1 MPKVSSLY
9 KVEVDHRSSLYYD
22 QYEWCATLHIS
33 DAHCLRDL
41 KTVRFEAAI
50 RNAKYWAE
58 QEIVQNRRPVHHP
71 WDGTAKES
79 ALRETCDILLEQAGE
94 YKAVISFNVLSL
106 YTNNRKL
113 ADRFVQLD
121 NPGVRLNL
129 VRQAVITKPAGVVQL
144 QESKHGYRTYL
155 RERKYNLDQRNL
167 LLNFLQ
173 AREGTL
179 RPCGALMAW
188 LESRPKYYM
197 ANLNYSRS
205 HYFVD
210 HDHPNEGTML
220 SLVMPGI
227 VRKTMPIETTK

>member
-1 MPKVSSLY
+1 
-9 KVEVDHRSSLYYD
+9 
-22 QYEWCATLHIS
+22 
-33 DAHCLRDL
+33 
-41 KTVRFEAAI
+41 
-50 RNAKYWAE
+50 
-58 QEIVQNRRPVHHP
+58 VHHP

-79 ALRETCDILLEQAGE
+79 ALRETRDILLEQAGE

-113 ADRFVQLD
+113 ADRFVRLD

-227 VRKTMPIETTK
+227 VRKTMPIQTTK

>member
-1 MPKVSSLY
+1 
-9 KVEVDHRSSLYYD
+9 
-22 QYEWCATLHIS
+22 
-33 DAHCLRDL
+33 
-41 KTVRFEAAI
+41 VR
-50 RNAKYWAE
+50 
-58 QEIVQNRRPVHHP
+58 HP

-79 ALRETCDILLEQAGE
+79 ALRETRDILLEQAGE
-94 YKAVISFNVLSL
+94 YKAVISYNVLSL

-113 ADRFVQLD
+113 ADQFVKLD
-121 NPGVRLNL
+121 NPGIRLHL
-129 VRQAVITKPAGVVQL
+129 VRQAVITRPAGVVQL

-155 RERKYNLDQRNL
+155 RERKYSLDQRNL
-167 LLNFLQ
+167 LLNFLDS
-173 AREGTL
+173 REGTL
-179 RPCGALMAW
+179 RPCGALMSW
-188 LESRPKYYM
+188 LRQQPKYYL

>member
-1 MPKVSSLY
+1 MY
-9 KVEVDHRSSLYYD
+9 KVVPDDRSSLYYN
-22 QYEWCATLHIS
+22 QYEYCVTLHIS

-58 QEIVQNRRPVHHP
+58 QEMGQNRRPVRHP
-71 WDGTAKES
+71 WDGTGKES
-79 ALRETCDILLEQAGE
+79 ALRETRDILLEQAGT

-106 YTNNRKL
+106 YTNNRRL
-113 ADRFVQLD
+113 ADQFVGLD
-121 NPGVRLNL
+121 NPGVHLHL
-129 VRQAVITKPAGVVQL
+129 VRQAVITRPAGVVQL
-144 QESKHGYRTYL
+144 KESKHGYRTYL
-155 RERKYNLDQRNL
+155 RERKYSLDQRNM
-167 LLNFLQ
+167 LLNFLDS
-173 AREGTL
+173 REGTL

-188 LESRPKYYM
+188 LRQQPKYYM

>member
-1 MPKVSSLY
+1 MY
-9 KVEVDHRSSLYYD
+9 KVVPDDRSSLYYN
-22 QYEWCATLHIS
+22 QYEWCVTLHIS
-33 DAHCLRDL
+33 EASCLRDL
-41 KTVRFEAAI
+41 KLVRFEAAI
-50 RNAKYWAE
+50 RNAKYWSE
-58 QEIVQNRRPVHHP
+58 QDRFKQDFRSWSP
-71 WDGTAKES
+71 TKEN
-79 ALRETCDILLEQAGE
+79 ALRETRDILLEENGK
-94 YKAVISFNVLSL
+94 YKSVVSFNVLSL
-106 YTNNRKL
+106 YTNNRRL
-113 ADRFVQLD
+113 ADRFAQLGND
-121 NPGVRLNL
+121 GVHLHL

-155 RERKYNLDQRNL
+155 RERKYSLDQRNL
-167 LLNFLQ
+167 LLDFLQ

-188 LESRPKYYM
+188 LEARPKYYM

-227 VRKTMPIETTK
+227 VRKTLPIETTK

>member
-1 MPKVSSLY
+1 LY
-9 KVEVDHRSSLYYD
+9 KVEKDDRSSLYYN
-22 QYEWCATLHIS
+22 QYEYCVTLNIS
-33 DAHCLRDL
+33 DASCLRDL
-41 KTVRFEAAI
+41 QPVRFEASI

-58 QEIVQNRRPVHHP
+58 MDRGGAYQNRGRDV
-71 WDGTAKES
+71 WEGTAKEL
-79 ALRETCDILLEQAGE
+79 ALRETRDILLEQAGT

-106 YTNNRKL
+106 YTNNRRL
-113 ADRFVQLD
+113 ADQFVELD
-121 NPGVRLNL
+121 NPGVRLHL
-129 VRQAVITKPAGVVQL
+129 VRQAMITKPSGVVQL

-155 RERKYNLDQRNL
+155 RERKYSLDQRNL
-167 LLNFLQ
+167 LLDFLR

-188 LESRPKYYM
+188 LEARPKYYM

-210 HDHPNEGTML
+210 HDHPNEGTMI

-227 VRKTMPIETTK
+227 VRKTLPIETTK